1 METEKMRRRRGSGR
15 ERRRGGAIGFG
26 ELRGD
31 AVAVG
36 WRSTESRE
44 RERERERRVG

>member
-1 METEKMRRRRGSGR
+1 
-15 ERRRGGAIGFG
+15 
-26 ELRGD
+26 LRGD

-44 RERERERRVG
+44 REREEWAEVWREVLGFYGF